1 MMFDY
6 LQKHKDAGL
15 IPPIEQVPLN
25 RPAVKLSEREEI
37 FACAKTAR
45 LLNELGDDIEISYE
59 DEARAQD
66 IFVTHRKVTAH
77 EKKLPGLMLKLE
89 SLLTAYDHQIIK
101 DAEQVRNYVKHKL
114 LEETDN
120 EDPKIRLKA
129 LELLGKVTDVG
140 IFTERH
146 EITVKH
152 QSSEELED
160 LLLSKLERVIEGEV
174 VETVPPPKED
184 VSYALADQVTAD
196 DLLKNDK

>member
-1 MMFDY
+1 MIFDY
-6 LQKHKDAGL
+6 LKPYKDLGL
-15 IPPIEQVPLN
+15 IPPIDQVPIN
-25 RPAVKLSEREEI
+25 RPAIKLSEREEI

-45 LLNELGDDIEISYE
+45 LLNELGDDIEITHE

-66 IFVTHRKVTAH
+66 AFKTHRKLTKH
-77 EKKLPGLMLKLE
+77 EKKLPGMMLKLE
-89 SLLTAYDHQIIK
+89 ALLTAYDHQIIK

-152 QSSEELED
+152 QSTEELED

-174 VETVPPPKED
+174 VEEVPAKLDTKSKSYKLAETVSVE
-184 VSYALADQVTAD
+184 
-196 DLLKNDK
+196 DLL